1 MGFFGL
7 CQAEE
12 MNYVHARWI
21 VPALLLPLLGITARA
36 QTSTTEFLPEVDA
49 YVQLSSSVRFAFQDK
64 ETIANGI
71 LSVSDFGASI
81 EAYLRP
87 LEALQRVT
95 VFDLDE
101 TKCVPVLFSVG
112 YRYLPAPDKPA
123 VNRMEPFV
131 MFHFPLK
138 GFLITDKNR
147 ADLDWSTGSFKW
159 RYRNRL
165 TAERRLTIHS
175 YHPGPYASAEA
186 FYESPYSKWAV
197 TRLYAGCLL
206 PLSKH
211 VELDPYYQHENNTGP
226 RPNQQKNGAGLILW
240 LFFPRDNK

>member
-1 MGFFGL
+1 MKHVRTKWIMGALVLLVTG
-7 CQAEE
+7 
-12 MNYVHARWI
+12 
-21 VPALLLPLLGITARA
+21 VPART

-49 YVQLSSSVRFAFQDK
+49 YVQVSSNVRFAFQAK
-64 ETIANGI
+64 ETIADGGLAI
-71 LSVSDFGASI
+71 SDIGPSI

-87 LEALQRVT
+87 LEALKRVN

-112 YRYLPAPDKPA
+112 YRYLPAPAKPS
-123 VNRMEPFV
+123 VNRLEPV
-131 MFHFPLK
+131 VIFHFPLK

-211 VELDPYYQHENNTGP
+211 LEIDPYYQHENSTGT

-240 LFFPRDNK
+240 LYFPRDNK

>member
-1 MGFFGL
+1 
-7 CQAEE
+7 
-12 MNYVHARWI
+12 MNHVRTRWLLA
-21 VPALLLPLLGITARA
+21 ALLVFMRAGTARA
-36 QTSTTEFLPEVDA
+36 QKSTTEFLPEVDA
-49 YVQLSSSVRFAFQDK
+49 YVQLTSNTRFAFQDK
-64 ETIANGI
+64 ETIADGSLAI
-71 LSVSDFGASI
+71 SDFGASL

-87 LEALQRVT
+87 LEALQRIT

-112 YRYLPAPDKPA
+112 YRYLPAPGKPP
-123 VNRMEPFV
+123 VNRMQPFV

-147 ADLDWSTGSFKW
+147 ADLDWSTGNMKW

-165 TAERRLTIHS
+165 TAERRITIRS

-197 TRLYAGCLL
+197 TRSYAGCLL

-211 VELDPYYQHENNTGP
+211 VELDPYYQHENNSGP
-226 RPNQQKNGAGLILW
+226 RPNQQKNGTGLIIW
-240 LFFPRDNK
+240 LYFPRNEK

>member
-1 MGFFGL
+1 
-7 CQAEE
+7 
-12 MNYVHARWI
+12 MNHLRTRWLM
-21 VPALLLPLLGITARA
+21 VALLFLVPCVPARA
-36 QTSTTEFLPEVDA
+36 QTSTTEFLPEADA
-49 YVQLSSSVRFAFQDK
+49 YVQLNSSVRFFFQDK
-64 ETIANGI
+64 ETVANGA
-71 LSVSDFGASI
+71 LAVSDFGASI

-101 TKCVPVLFSVG
+101 TKCVPVLFSLG
-112 YRYLPAPDKPA
+112 YRYLPAPGKPA
-123 VNRMEPFV
+123 VNRMQPFV

-147 ADLDWSTGSFKW
+147 ADLDWSIRSFKW

-165 TAERRLTIHS
+165 TAERRLTIRS
-175 YHPGPYASAEA
+175 YHPGPYLSAEA
-186 FYESPYSKWAV
+186 FFESPYSKWAV

-211 VELDPYYQHENNTGP
+211 VELDPYYQHENNSGP
-226 RPNQQKNGAGLILW
+226 SPNQQKNGAGLILS
-240 LFFPRDNK
+240 LYFPKSKK

>member
-1 MGFFGL
+1 MRH
-7 CQAEE
+7 
-12 MNYVHARWI
+12 VRTRWLTA
-21 VPALLLPLLGITARA
+21 ALLWLLPGGPARA
-36 QTSTTEFLPEVDA
+36 QRSTTEFLPEADA
-49 YVQLSSSVRFAFQDK
+49 YVQVSSNVRFAFQTK
-64 ETIANGI
+64 ETIADGGLAI
-71 LSVSDFGASI
+71 SDIGPDI
-81 EAYLRP
+81 QAYLRS
-87 LEALQRVT
+87 LESLKRVT

-123 VNRMEPFV
+123 VHRLEPV
-131 MFHFPLK
+131 AMFHFPLK

-147 ADLDWSTGSFKW
+147 ADLDWSSGRFKW

-186 FYESPYSKWAV
+186 FYESPYAKWAV

-211 VELDPYYQHENNTGP
+211 LELDPYYQHENNTGT
-226 RPNQQKNGAGLILW
+226 RPNTQKNGAGLILW
-240 LFFPRDNK
+240 LFFPRNEK

>member
-1 MGFFGL
+1 M
-7 CQAEE
+7 
-12 MNYVHARWI
+12 V
-21 VPALLLPLLGITARA
+21 ALLLLVPGVPVRA
-36 QTSTTEFLPEVDA
+36 QKSTTEFLPEVDVN
-49 YVQLSSSVRFAFQDK
+49 VQVSSDVRFVLQDK
-64 ETIANGI
+64 ETIEDGSLA
-71 LSVSDFGASI
+71 VSDFGASI

-87 LEALQRVT
+87 LEALKRVT
-95 VFDLDE
+95 IFDLDE

-112 YRYLPAPDKPA
+112 YRYLPSSGKPA
-123 VNRMEPFV
+123 VSRMQPVV

-147 ADLDWSTGSFKW
+147 ADLDWSASSFKW

-165 TAERRLTIHS
+165 TAERRLTIRS

-211 VELDPYYQHENNTGP
+211 VELDPYYQHENNSGP
-226 RPNQQKNGAGLILW
+226 HPNQQKNEAGLILW
-240 LFFPRDNK
+240 LYFPKAGK

>member
-1 MGFFGL
+1 MKHVRAKWMMGALVLLVTG
-7 CQAEE
+7 
-12 MNYVHARWI
+12 
-21 VPALLLPLLGITARA
+21 VPGRA

-49 YVQLSSSVRFAFQDK
+49 YVQVSSNVRFAFQDK
-64 ETIANGI
+64 ETIANGS
-71 LSVSDFGASI
+71 LAVSDFGASI

-87 LEALQRVT
+87 LEALQRIT

-112 YRYLPAPDKPA
+112 YRYLPAPGKPA
-123 VNRMEPFV
+123 VNRMEPVV

-147 ADLDWSTGSFKW
+147 ADLDWSSASFNW

-165 TAERRLTIHS
+165 TAERRLTFHS
-175 YHPGPYASAEA
+175 YHPGPYASAEV
-186 FYESPYSKWAV
+186 FYESPFAKWAD
-197 TRLYAGCLL
+197 TRFYAGCLL

-211 VELDPYYQHENNTGP
+211 IELDPYYQHENNTGTS
-226 RPNQQKNGAGLILW
+226 PNHQKNAAGLILW
-240 LFFPRDNK
+240 LYFPRNKK